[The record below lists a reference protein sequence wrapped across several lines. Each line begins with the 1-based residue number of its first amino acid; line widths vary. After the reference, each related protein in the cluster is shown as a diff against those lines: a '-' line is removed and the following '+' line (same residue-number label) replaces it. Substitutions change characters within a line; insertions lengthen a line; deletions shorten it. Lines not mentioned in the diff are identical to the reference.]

1 MSENETSG
9 KKSSFRLKDA
19 DGKVVDNSGNSGF
32 GLVDGGTDNNN
43 IGSSMDNYNTG
54 AGTDN
59 YSTGGGTDNYNTGS
73 STDNYNIGDSTGNY
87 NISGEQSYRTGT
99 NGGVRQLPPETND
112 NASSTK
118 ARQKVPKAIIVMVV
132 LSNLL
137 FLSVVFSA
145 GKQMGFVK
153 KHQNEYTQCQ
163 GEISNVTSER
173 KTKVTTERVNG
184 KNRTVTREYYSF
196 IFDLTYTYQDK
207 EYKRQCHMERDNQ
220 DAIKN
225 GDIMNFIIRDG
236 AVSRSFSEKYD
247 WLWGTVESNIDNP
260 KNGLI
265 FILVFLAFF
274 DLVFAVAI
282 TYKG

>member
-54 AGTDN
+54 
-59 YSTGGGTDNYNTGS
+59 GGTDNYNTGS
-73 STDNYNIGDSTGNY
+73 STDNYSIGDGTGNY

-99 NGGVRQLPPETND
+99 NGGVRQLPQETND
-112 NASSTK
+112 NAPSTK
-118 ARQKVPKAIIVMVV
+118 ARQKAPKAIIVMVV

-137 FLSVVFSA
+137 FLSVVFMA

-163 GEISNVTSER
+163 GETSNVTSEQ
-173 KTKVTTERVNG
+173 KTRTRTKRVNG
-184 KNRTVTREYYSF
+184 KNRTVTETYYSF
-196 IFDLTYTYQDK
+196 TFDIIYTYQGK
-207 EYKRQCHMERDNQ
+207 EYTKQCHMDEDNQ
-220 DAIKN
+220 DSIKN

-247 WLWGTVESNIDNP
+247 WLWGTVESNISNP
-260 KNGLI
+260 RNGLI
-265 FILVFLAFF
+265 FIVAFLAFF
-274 DLVFAVAI
+274 DLIFAVTL